1 MLILIVK
8 KISLSNDS
16 FRTWHIIFIVCGTF
30 LIGVVV
36 LSCLF
41 KCRIPRT
48 KSEIEANNKRRA
60 LLKNFRIKL
69 KNLKAADLDDMDYRS
84 GNGTTFYW
92 LLQEKPVDKRP
103 M

>member
-84 GNGTTFYW
+84 GNGTFLFITHGGK
-92 LLQEKPVDKRP
+92 LIIC
-103 M
+103 